1 MGLEGA
7 VGGRAAFQWWRR
19 TRRRAVAA
27 EDVDDGGCGGLEGR
41 GGSRTDV
48 NLAVPAPA
56 RCSTRQQGK
65 GGCGAVGR
73 GRVTRVGGGGGDA
86 ARFLG
91 NDDGSDGR
99 WRPQAIRGSGGVG
112 KSGAQPRERSGAGER
127 AGGGRRAAPR
137 RRIGFPFFFFG
148 GGGFFSLFFYHVG
161 IANCRVDPTF
171 DIKPLDE
178 QI

>member
-56 RCSTRQQGK
+56 RCSTR
-65 GGCGAVGR
+65 
-73 GRVTRVGGGGGDA
+73 GGGGGDA

-112 KSGAQPRERSGAGER
+112 KSGAQPRERSGAGGR
-127 AGGGRRAAPR
+127 AGGERRAAPR
-137 RRIGFPFFFFG
+137 RRI
-148 GGGFFSLFFYHVG
+148 
-161 IANCRVDPTF
+161 
-171 DIKPLDE
+171 
-178 QI
+178 

>member
-65 GGCGAVGR
+65 GGCGAVGG

-86 ARFLG
+86 ARSLG
-91 NDDGSDGR
+91 DDDGTLLRAAPAGGGGSEAATGS
-99 WRPQAIRGSGGVG
+99 GSGG
-112 KSGAQPRERSGAGER
+112 R
-127 AGGGRRAAPR
+127 ARGGGADGPGARCALRRTRAKEKGRQLFREKEEAVCFSAKFFSRAR
-137 RRIGFPFFFFG
+137 RGLHMVRYC
-148 GGGFFSLFFYHVG
+148 GFFHD
-161 IANCRVDPTF
+161 R
-171 DIKPLDE
+171 
-178 QI
+178 